1 MVRHLPCHC
10 LRPLL
15 HFLLPIRSVFDIP
28 PELITDIRETP
39 GELMQQRRLRLGDSV
54 DDYCPRERR
63 VTNHVIVSIVDDEIK
78 QTRCATCDVDH
89 EYKQAKVPSPRR
101 KRSKDSVIA
110 NDVGAGQSE
119 THSHAPVAD
128 ESMDKAIL
136 SDSVLKQ
143 ESPASNNEL
152 SMTNA
157 ETNADDDVPAT
168 SSNESEDEGPVNRPL
183 IRATL
188 SRPEGQ
194 TPERKLPDF
203 TVRQPG
209 FRGRSD
215 SGNNKVQ
222 RKSRRKNGRGQQSG
236 GNHQHR
242 GQRNNSNR
250 TDGSQRQGASGRGR
264 QRGR

>member
-1 MVRHLPCHC
+1 
-10 LRPLL
+10 
-15 HFLLPIRSVFDIP
+15 
-28 PELITDIRETP
+28 
-39 GELMQQRRLRLGDSV
+39 MQQRRLRLGDSV

-63 VTNHVIVSIVDDEIK
+63 VTNHVIVSMVDDEIK
-78 QTRCATCDVDH
+78 QTRCTTCDVDH

-101 KRSKDSVIA
+101 KRSKDSVLA

-143 ESPASNNEL
+143 ELPTSNDEL
-152 SMTNA
+152 SMTNSK
-157 ETNADDDVPAT
+157 TNAVDDGVPAT
-168 SSNESEDEGPVNRPL
+168 SGNESEDEGPVNRPL

-222 RKSRRKNGRGQQSG
+222 RKSRRKNGRGQQAG

-250 TDGSQRQGASGRGR
+250 TDGSQQRQGASGRGR
-264 QRGR
+264 NHGR